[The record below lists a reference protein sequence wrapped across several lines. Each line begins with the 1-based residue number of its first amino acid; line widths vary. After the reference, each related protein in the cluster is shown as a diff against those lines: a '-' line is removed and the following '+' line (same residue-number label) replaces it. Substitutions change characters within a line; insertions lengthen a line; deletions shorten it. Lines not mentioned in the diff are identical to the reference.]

1 MQSLRIRNV
10 NPTRK
15 EKIAIFVTLLIAI
28 VVAIAITSI
37 GFIDNN
43 VRFESEYLTI
53 SGPHGTV
60 IAQDQI
66 DSIYLT
72 EKRPEA
78 IRVRGYQLGYRKKGR
93 FRNKQ
98 GEEFLMLINSRAL
111 PWLVIQQKNGQKVY
125 YSHSRIPNEEIFSE
139 LVEKVPR

>member
-1 MQSLRIRNV
+1 MQSLRKKSV

-15 EKIAIFVTLLIAI
+15 EKTAIIFSLLIVI
-28 VVAIAITSI
+28 VVALVITSI

-43 VRFESEYLTI
+43 LRFESDYLTI
-53 SGPHGTV
+53 SGPHGTA
-60 IAQDQI
+60 IALHQI

-78 IRVRGYQLGYRKKGR
+78 IRVRGYQMGYRKKGR

-111 PWLVIQQKNGQKVY
+111 PWIVIQKKDGHKIF
-125 YSHSRIPNEEIFSE
+125 YSHSRISNKDIFSE
-139 LVEKVPR
+139 LKEKLPR